1 MFCSRLTVFPM
12 LLKDYSHFR
21 VAFIAISLDY
31 AIPFTYPL
39 AEQILDSLRYV
50 SKDLKFSILGM

>member
-12 LLKDYSHFR
+12 LLKDYSYFR
-21 VAFIAISLDY
+21 VAFIAISPDY

-50 SKDLKFSILGM
+50 SKDLKFSILRM